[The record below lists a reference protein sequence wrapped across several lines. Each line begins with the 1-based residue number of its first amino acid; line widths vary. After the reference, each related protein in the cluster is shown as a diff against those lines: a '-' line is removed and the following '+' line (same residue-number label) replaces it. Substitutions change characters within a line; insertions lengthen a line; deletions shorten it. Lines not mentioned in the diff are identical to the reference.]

1 MNIDI
6 IIPSFKKTK
15 DYKEI
20 DNIELTRESDGEIIF
35 TGLRKS
41 AAKNRNYGLKKSN
54 AKIIIMIDDDITG
67 FYKGWDIDLTNPLI
81 ICHEIVM
88 ISARLMNSDGTLG
101 HMILPKELK
110 PQYYDLSK
118 NLFEVKRKRLPTA
131 CIAIRRNE
139 IRFDKKFI
147 GSGFEDDDYCKQLA
161 LENTNG
167 KFIINNKCKLI
178 HLNERKNQLDKYW
191 KKNKKYFVK
200 KWREW

>member
-67 FYKGWDIDLTNPLI
+67 FYKGWDIDLTNSLI
-81 ICHEIVM
+81 NNYEIVM

-101 HMILPKELK
+101 HMMLSKELK
-110 PQYYDLSK
+110 PQYYDLS
-118 NLFEVKRKRLPTA
+118 NDFFEVKRKRLPTA

-139 IRFDKKFI
+139 LRFDKKFI

-161 LENTNG
+161 LEYTNG

-178 HLNERKNQLDKYW
+178 HLNEKKNQLDKYW
-191 KKNKKYFVK
+191 KKNKKYFEK
-200 KWREW
+200 KWGEP